1 MEEKKVP
8 YDIDAEAAVLGAI
21 LLDPQ
26 QILPR
31 VLEYLNES
39 CFYSDLHRAIFRII
53 TKLFEKNTLPDY
65 ITVSNELEKQNVVE
79 KGKGKETLSPL
90 VADLFPTSANVE
102 EWAKLI
108 LEKALLRKLI
118 QTANQIIQES
128 MGEVDSVD
136 NILDRSEQLIFAIR
150 EERIKK
156 TFISLKEL
164 LMNTMREVEELSKK
178 EKKRFIT
185 GLETG
190 FYKLDELTSGLQL
203 GDFII
208 IAGRPSMGKTA
219 FGLNIATQVA
229 QRNNCACAIFSL
241 EMSKELLAQRV
252 LCSETKVSLRNLRL
266 GGIPRDKIGQMARVI
281 GPLYSSEIFIDD
293 TPSLSVLDI
302 RAKARRLK
310 AETNLSLIVIDYLQ
324 LLEGVRDT
332 KIPFRSRQ
340 ELVAEM
346 SKSLKTLA
354 KELNIAVVCI
364 SQLSRSPEKREPPIP
379 QLADLR
385 ESGAIEQDAD
395 LVIFLYREEMYKR
408 DSKNKGKAEVIIAKQ
423 RNGPTGHFHLAF
435 LGECMRFEN
444 LTLAEEEEEIIEE
457 L

>member
-1 MEEKKVP
+1 MEERKIP
-8 YDIDAEAAVLGAI
+8 YDLDAEAAVLGAI

-26 QILPR
+26 TLPR
-31 VLEYLNES
+31 VLEYLDES
-39 CFYSDLHRAIFRII
+39 CFYLELHRQIFRTIVS
-53 TKLFEKNTLPDY
+53 LFERNICPDY
-65 ITVSNELEKQNVVE
+65 ITVSDELEKQKVLAE
-79 KGKGKETLSPL
+79 GKGKETLLPL
-90 VADLFPTSANVE
+90 VDSVATTANVE
-102 EWAKLI
+102 DWAKLV
-108 LEKALLRKLI
+108 LEKALLRRLI
-118 QTANQIIQES
+118 QTANQIVRES
-128 MGEVDSVD
+128 MEEVESVD
-136 NILDRSEQLIFAIR
+136 NLLDRSEQLIFSIR
-150 EERIKK
+150 EAKLKK
-156 TFISLKEL
+156 SFIPLKEL
-164 LMNTMREVEELSKK
+164 LMETMKEVEELSQK
-178 EKKRFIT
+178 ERKRFIT

-252 LCSETKVSLRNLRL
+252 LCSEMKISLKNLRL
-266 GGIPRDKIGQMARVI
+266 GRISRDEMRRMAQMI
-281 GPLYSSEIFIDD
+281 GPLYRSEIYIDD

-324 LLEGVRDT
+324 LLEGVRDV
-332 KIPFRSRQ
+332 KLPFRSRQ

-346 SKSLKTLA
+346 SKSLKALA

-364 SQLSRSPEKREPPIP
+364 SQLSRSPEKRDPPIP
-379 QLADLR
+379 QLSDLR

-423 RNGPTGHFHLAF
+423 RNGPTGHFYLAF
-435 LGECMRFEN
+435 LGEYMRFEN
-444 LTLAEEEEEIIEE
+444 LTLTEEEEIIEE
-457 L
+457 I

>member
-1 MEEKKVP
+1 MAEKKIP

-26 QILPR
+26 ILPR
-31 VLEYLNES
+31 VLEYLDES
-39 CFYSDLHRAIFRII
+39 CFYLDLHRAIFRTIVN
-53 TKLFEKNTLPDY
+53 LFEKNTIPDY
-65 ITVSNELEKQNVVE
+65 ITVSDELEKE
-79 KGKGKETLSPL
+79 KVLEEGKGKETLLPL
-90 VADLFPTSANVE
+90 VDSVATTANVE

-118 QTANQIIQES
+118 QTANQIVQES
-128 MGEVDSVD
+128 MEEVDSVD
-136 NILDRSEQLIFAIR
+136 NLLDRSEQLIFAIR
-150 EERIKK
+150 EEKIKK
-156 TFISLKEL
+156 TFIPLKDL
-164 LMNTMREVEELSKK
+164 LMNTMREVEELTKK

-229 QRNNCACAIFSL
+229 QRNNCTCAIFSL

-252 LCSETKVSLRNLRL
+252 LCSETRISLKNLRL
-266 GGIPRDKIGQMARVI
+266 GRISREEMNRMVRTI
-281 GPLYSSEIFIDD
+281 GPLYQSQIFIDD

-346 SKSLKTLA
+346 SKSLKALA
-354 KELNIAVVCI
+354 KELNVAVVCI
-364 SQLSRSPEKREPPIP
+364 SQLSRSPEKRDPPIP
-379 QLADLR
+379 QLSDLR

-408 DSKNKGKAEVIIAKQ
+408 DSKNKGKAEVFIAKQ
-423 RNGPTGHFHLAF
+423 RNGPTGHFYLAF

-444 LTLAEEEEEIIEE
+444 LTLTEEEEEEIIEE

>member
-1 MEEKKVP
+1 MAEKKIP
-8 YDIDAEAAVLGAI
+8 YDIDAEAAILGAI
-21 LLDPQ
+21 LLDP

-31 VLEYLNES
+31 VLEYLDES
-39 CFYSDLHRAIFRII
+39 CFYLDLHRAIFRTI
-53 TKLFEKNTLPDY
+53 TNLFERNIIPDY
-65 ITVSNELEKQNVVE
+65 ITVSDELEKQKILQE
-79 KGKGKETLSPL
+79 GKGKETLLPL
-90 VADLFPTSANVE
+90 VDSVGTSANFE
-102 EWAKLI
+102 EWAKLL

-118 QTANQIIQES
+118 QTSQQIIQES
-128 MGEVDSVD
+128 MEEVESVD
-136 NILDRSEQLIFAIR
+136 NLLDRAEQLIFAIR

-156 TFISLKEL
+156 TFIPLKEL
-164 LMNTMREVEELSKK
+164 IMATIREVEELSKRG
-178 EKKRFIT
+178 ERGFFT
-185 GLETG
+185 GLKTG

-208 IAGRPSMGKTA
+208 IAGRPAMGKTA
-219 FGLNIATQVA
+219 FGLNIATRVA
-229 QRNNCACAIFSL
+229 QMNNCACAIFSL

-252 LCSETKVSLRNLRL
+252 LCAETKISLKNLRS
-266 GGIPRDKIGQMARVI
+266 GRISREEMSQMVRLI
-281 GPLYSSEIFIDD
+281 GPLYQSQIFIDD

-332 KIPFRSRQ
+332 RIPFRSRQ

-346 SKSLKTLA
+346 SKSLKALA

-364 SQLSRSPEKREPPIP
+364 SQLSRSPEKRQPPIP
-379 QLADLR
+379 QLSDLR

-395 LVIFLYREEMYKR
+395 LVIFLYREEMYKE
-408 DSKNKGKAEVIIAKQ
+408 DTPNKGKAKVIVAKQ
-423 RNGPTGHFHLAF
+423 RNGPTGSFHLSF
-435 LGECMRFEN
+435 LGEFMRFEN
-444 LTLAEEEEEIIEE
+444 LTFAEEEEIIEE

>member
-1 MEEKKVP
+1 MRKVP
-8 YDIDAEAAVLGAI
+8 YDINAESAILGAI
-21 LLDPQ
+21 LLDHQ
-26 QILPR
+26 LLPR
-31 VLEYLNES
+31 VLEYLDES
-39 CFYSDLHRAIFRII
+39 CFYLELHRHIFKTIVS
-53 TKLFEKNTLPDY
+53 LFEKNVVPDY
-65 ITVSNELEKQNVVE
+65 ITVADELERKGFVE
-79 KGKGKETLSPL
+79 DGKGKGILLPL
-90 VADLFPTSANVE
+90 VESVATTANIE

-108 LEKALLRKLI
+108 LEKALLRRLI
-118 QTANQIIQES
+118 QTANQIIRES
-128 MGEVDSVD
+128 MEEVDSVD
-136 NILDRSEQLIFAIR
+136 NLLDRSEQLIFSIR
-150 EERIKK
+150 EAKLKK
-156 TFISLKEL
+156 GFIPLKDLLKE
-164 LMNTMREVEELSKK
+164 TVKGVEELTKR

-208 IAGRPSMGKTA
+208 VAGRPSMGKTA

-252 LCSETKVSLRNLRL
+252 ICSEIKISLKNLRL
-266 GGIPRDKIGQMARVI
+266 GRISREEMSRMARTI
-281 GPLYSSEIFIDD
+281 GSLYESEIYIDD

-310 AETNLSLIVIDYLQ
+310 AETKLSLIVIDYLQ

-346 SKSLKTLA
+346 SKSLKALA

-379 QLADLR
+379 QLSDLR

-408 DSKNKGKAEVIIAKQ
+408 DSRNKGKAEVIVAKQ
-423 RNGPTGHFHLAF
+423 RNGPTGTFYLAF

-444 LTLAEEEEEIIEE
+444 LTLVEEEEEIIEE
-457 L
+457 I